1 MAPIG
6 IDMANSRYT
15 AKKSAMAAMALFVAL
30 AAAVPVL
37 ANPAHEKV
45 VSRLST
51 SGEASESPRC
61 KEAMQPGMPASL
73 QVSQE
78 LEQGTYQERF
88 IRRLSG
94 ESPTGTGRDNSQGKE
109 ATPSGTSAFSQES
122 HQLGQ
127 GTYQE
132 RFIRR
137 LAGESPA
144 GVGRKSLKGEEA
156 TQSGTPASLQAS
168 QEPEQ
173 GTYQERFIRRLAGE
187 PLASARGPK

>member
-15 AKKSAMAAMALFVAL
+15 AKKSAMAAVTLFVAL

-45 VSRLST
+45 VTCLST
-51 SGEASESPRC
+51 TGEASESPRC

-73 QVSQE
+73 QVSKE
-78 LEQGTYQERF
+78 LEQV
-88 IRRLSG
+88 
-94 ESPTGTGRDNSQGKE
+94 
-109 ATPSGTSAFSQES
+109 
-122 HQLGQ
+122 
-127 GTYQE
+127 TYQE

>member
-6 IDMANSRYT
+6 IDMANGRYT
-15 AKKSAMAAMALFVAL
+15 AKKSAMAAVALFVAL
-30 AAAVPVL
+30 AAVPVL
-37 ANPAHEKV
+37 ANPVQEKV

-51 SGEASESPRC
+51 TGVASQ
-61 KEAMQPGMPASL
+61 EAMQPGMPASL

-94 ESPTGTGRDNSQGKE
+94 ESPTGTGRNNSQGKE

-122 HQLGQ
+122 QQLGQ
-127 GTYQE
+127 ATYQE

-137 LAGESPA
+137 LAGESPD
-144 GVGRKSLKGEEA
+144 GVGRKSLQGEEA

-187 PLASARGPK
+187 TLPRARGPK